1 MKRRCTGR
9 NKKNMREN
17 KSVRIGG
24 VLSSGI
30 AGMKV

>member
-1 MKRRCTGR
+1 MRKKCTGK
-9 NKKNMREN
+9 NKKNMRESN
-17 KSVRIGG
+17 SVRTRD